1 MFRLL
6 LLVGVSWLGYRF
18 LRGSHWGEGVH
29 HQLSLIYGWLLWKL
43 VVLGFLLGL
52 GWLWGDLFSPRVR
65 RGIERLVGSLFLLL
79 FRIAEALC
87 TRLLRAVTRALGSKV
102 KK

>member
-1 MFRLL
+1 VFRLL